1 MSTLINDTIGLV
13 LIGVS
18 FLLVFVLK
26 RANNGSASA
35 FWVRNDLP
43 TLLGA
48 TLAVGFF
55 SVGLGVVL
63 DASL

>member
-1 MSTLINDTIGLV
+1 MSTFLNDTLGLV

-18 FLLVFVLK
+18 ILLVYGLR
-26 RANNGSASA
+26 RANRGTPGG
-35 FWVRNDLP
+35 FWMQNELP

-48 TLAVGFF
+48 TLAVGLFA
-55 SVGLGVVL
+55 VGLGVVL

>member
-1 MSTLINDTIGLV
+1 MSTLLNDTLG

-18 FLLVFVLK
+18 ILLVYVLH
-26 RANNGSASA
+26 RANRGVRGG
-35 FWVRNDLP
+35 FWVDNELP

-48 TLAVGFF
+48 TVSVGLFA
-55 SVGLGVVL
+55 VGLGVVL